1 MVLREECVLIEA
13 NLRRY
18 DYASGN
24 ATTKRILS
32 SGICDMNHYIATKGR
47 FLIDDNN
54 NFYCSSMQANQQ
66 QQLDAVDK
74 RLLNEI
80 QWVFPLADRPYLEIA
95 ERYDISEEDVMRRI
109 AFMKNMG
116 IIRQINAI
124 FDTRR
129 LGYKSALV
137 AFAVRPDKLDEVA
150 EKVNEHPGVSHNYE
164 RNHEYN
170 MWFTLAVPPGS
181 DMKQELDRMASFEGV
196 VKHRVLP
203 TLKLYKIGVRLDMVN
218 KDPDKLE
225 PTEKVKHLN
234 PEKVQL
240 TERDIQFIREL
251 QKDLSV
257 APEPFKELANNLGI
271 TTAELFAKA
280 AEYENTGIMRRF
292 AAILRHREAGFLA
305 NGMVVWHVPDNKVD
319 EVGFRLA
326 AFPQVSHCY
335 RRPVYPDWRFNLF
348 SMVHARTLQAA
359 EKIAAEMSETVGMKD
374 YQILFSSREFKKERV
389 KYFV

>member
-1 MVLREECVLIEA
+1 M
-13 NLRRY
+13 
-18 DYASGN
+18 
-24 ATTKRILS
+24 
-32 SGICDMNHYIATKGR
+32 H
-47 FLIDDNN
+47 
-54 NFYCSSMQANQQ
+54 ANQQ
-66 QQLDAVDK
+66 QQLDTIDK

-80 QWVFPLADRPYLEIA
+80 QWVFPLVERPYLEIA
-95 ERYDISEEDVMRRI
+95 NRYNISEEDVMRRI

-137 AFAVRPDKLDEVA
+137 AFAVRHDKLDDVA

-196 VKHRVLP
+196 IKHRVLP

-257 APEPFKELANNLGI
+257 VPEPFKELANNLGI

-292 AAILRHREAGFLA
+292 ASILRHREAGFVA

-348 SMVHARTLQAA
+348 SMVHARTMQAA
-359 EKIAAEMSETVGMKD
+359 EKIASEMSETVGIKD

>member
-1 MVLREECVLIEA
+1 
-13 NLRRY
+13 
-18 DYASGN
+18 
-24 ATTKRILS
+24 
-32 SGICDMNHYIATKGR
+32 
-47 FLIDDNN
+47 
-54 NFYCSSMQANQQ
+54 MQANQE

-80 QWVFPLADRPYLEIA
+80 QWVFPLVDRPYLEIA
-95 ERYDISEEDVMRRI
+95 KRYGISEEDVMQRI

-129 LGYKSALV
+129 LGYKSALI
-137 AFAVRPDKLDEVA
+137 AFAVRPDKLDYVA
-150 EKVNEHPGVSHNYE
+150 AKVNEHPGVSHNYE

-181 DMKQELDRMASFEGV
+181 DMKQELDRMVSFEGV
-196 VKHRVLP
+196 IKHRVLP

-218 KDPDKLE
+218 KDPEKLVPTDKVE
-225 PTEKVKHLN
+225 SLN
-234 PEKVQL
+234 QEKVQL
-240 TERDIQFIREL
+240 SERDREFIREL
-251 QKDLSV
+251 QKDLAV
-257 APEPFKELANNLGI
+257 VPEPFKELANSLGV

-280 AEYENTGIMRRF
+280 AEYESTGIMRRF
-292 AAILRHREAGFLA
+292 AAILRHREAGFVA
-305 NGMVVWHVPDNKVD
+305 NGMVVWQVPENRVD

-348 SMVHARTLQAA
+348 SMVHARTLKAA
-359 EKIAAEMSETVGMKD
+359 EKIAIEMSETVGIKD
-374 YQILFSSREFKKERV
+374 YQILFSSREFKKERI